1 MFGRSHFDAG
11 FSALDDSFT
20 APACRQFAC
29 RRSTSSEGQHI
40 PSSEACSESRKACV
54 SPHARSAEGEDVDQ
68 RAKTCIESEKAPQP
82 RKSGCGARK
91 QTRSARAEG
100 PSAHGQKVHRRASL
114 RSHRRT
120 SLRGCLHAG
129 LRSRR
134 PNLQGNSHASLRNRA
149 KTGRIEPS
157 RRPGS
162 PAACGPAELLSSA
175 SHPSWRRDPSGVRP
189 GSHSR
194 HRGRCR

>member
-11 FSALDDSFT
+11 FSALDDSFPD
-20 APACRQFAC
+20 AKRQLFARC
-29 RRSTSSEGQHI
+29 RSTSSEGQHI

-100 PSAHGQKVHRRASL
+100 PSAHEPSESSAREPSELPPCGPW
-114 RSHRRT
+114 
-120 SLRGCLHAG
+120 
-129 LRSRR
+129 SRR

-162 PAACGPAELLSSA
+162 SAAGRPAELLSSA
-175 SHPSWRRDPSGVRP
+175 SHPSWRRDPSGAQP

-194 HRGRCR
+194 HRGRWR